1 MQLVHQWIDFLLAEN
16 AVLASFNRIAQD
28 KAIQTFAEK
37 DTEQK
42 ENHIRDLMFGLLD
55 IRIAIFFFL
64 PLFGQKTNGIIRE
77 VSLLSLS
84 EISSYLRTAYFI
96 FTIGIIIV
104 GGLYLWTD
112 TKAGKK
118 WLENL

>member
-1 MQLVHQWIDFLLAEN
+1 MEILQM
-16 AVLASFNRIAQD
+16 
-28 KAIQTFAEK
+28 K
-37 DTEQK
+37 
-42 ENHIRDLMFGLLD
+42 
-55 IRIAIFFFL
+55 
-64 PLFGQKTNGIIRE
+64 IIGTQYA
-77 VSLLSLS
+77 LG
-84 EISSYLRTAYFI
+84 FI